1 MLERGKMMDNTD
13 KYLFYAF
20 YEDKDGNIIEIKG
33 INIQDGVNVDREKC
47 VTIYKDNKKKSTA

>member
-1 MLERGKMMDNTD
+1 MDNTD